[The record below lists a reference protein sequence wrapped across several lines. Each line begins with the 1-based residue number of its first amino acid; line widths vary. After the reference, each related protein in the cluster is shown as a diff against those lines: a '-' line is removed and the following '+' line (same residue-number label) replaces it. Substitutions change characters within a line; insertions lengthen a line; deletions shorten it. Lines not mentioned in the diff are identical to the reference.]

1 MRGFPPQIGDVEEM
15 ANRLLAD
22 RDVSP
27 VGKRWARNFVK
38 QHEELDAH
46 FFRKYDYYR
55 AKCKDPI
62 IIDL

>member
-27 VGKRWARNFVK
+27 VGKL
-38 QHEELDAH
+38 HEELDTR
-46 FFRKYDYYR
+46 FFPNYDYH
-55 AKCKDPI
+55 
-62 IIDL
+62 